1 MGNAPICQPASSL
14 TAVSICSCPT
24 GRRSI
29 AVYLRLKLLYVRSGL
44 QISMTCKPR
53 PLCRHIALGS
63 IASIEK
69 SASK

>member
-24 GRRSI
+24 GRSSI
-29 AVYLRLKLLYVRSGL
+29 AVNLWLKLLYGL